1 MGNNNYLCVSE
12 NAENMPPIRCL
23 AVDDEQHAL
32 DIIAD
37 YVSKIPT
44 LELVATTT
52 NAIEAFQILQKDTI
66 NLIFLDVHMPEI
78 TGIQFL
84 KLLGGRTKVILCT
97 AYPEYALDGFD
108 LDIVDYLL
116 KPVRFERF
124 QKAVQKAQTLIEAE
138 TNELPKS
145 LPTTNAAVSLS
156 DYIFVKTET
165 KGKLLKV
172 VLSEIRYV
180 EGLGNYVSIYTDEK
194 RIITLLTIKELEERL
209 PKPHFL
215 RVHKSY
221 IVAAAKI
228 QGIDGNQ
235 IMVAE
240 GNIPLGDTYREAFLN
255 GLQEKIVASKK

>member
-1 MGNNNYLCVSE
+1 MSE
-12 NAENMPPIRCL
+12 NLYICGSDQSPITMSIRCL

-32 DIIAD
+32 DIISR
-37 YVSKIPT
+37 YVEKIPN
-44 LELVATTT
+44 LELVAATTD
-52 NAIEAFQILQKDTI
+52 AIEAFQLVQKEPID
-66 NLIFLDVHMPEI
+66 LVFLDVHMPEI

-97 AYPEYALDGFD
+97 AYPEYALEGYD

-116 KPVRFERF
+116 KPMRFERF
-124 QKAVQKAQTLIEAE
+124 LKAVQKAQTLLEAE
-138 TNELPKS
+138 EQPKTAS
-145 LPTTNAAVSLS
+145 TSTTSFLD

-180 EGLGNYVSIYTDEK
+180 EGLGNYVSIFTDDK
-194 RIITLLTIKELEERL
+194 RIVTLLTIKELEERL
-209 PKPHFL
+209 PKTYFL

-221 IVAAAKI
+221 IVALGKI

-240 GNIPLGDTYREAFLN
+240 GHIPLGDTYREAFFN
-255 GLQEKIVASKK
+255 GLQQKIVASKK

>member
-1 MGNNNYLCVSE
+1 MS
-12 NAENMPPIRCL
+12 IRCL

-32 DIIAD
+32 DIISR
-37 YVSKIPT
+37 YVEKIPN
-44 LELVATTT
+44 LELVAATTD
-52 NAIEAFQILQKDTI
+52 AIEAFQLVQKETI
-66 NLIFLDVHMPEI
+66 DLVFLDVHMPEI

-97 AYPEYALDGFD
+97 AYPEYALEGYD

-116 KPVRFERF
+116 KPMRFERF
-124 QKAVQKAQTLIEAE
+124 LKAIQKAQTLLEAE
-138 TNELPKS
+138 ELPKTVAKS
-145 LPTTNAAVSLS
+145 EVSSVALLD

-180 EGLGNYVSIYTDEK
+180 EGLGNYVSIFTDDK
-194 RIITLLTIKELEERL
+194 RIVTLLTIKELEERL
-209 PKPHFL
+209 PKPYFL

-221 IVAAAKI
+221 IVALGKI

-240 GNIPLGDTYREAFLN
+240 GHIPLGDTYREAFFN
-255 GLQEKIVASKK
+255 GLQQKIVASKK

>member
-1 MGNNNYLCVSE
+1 MSDNLYICGSDQFPIT
-12 NAENMPPIRCL
+12 MSIRCL

-32 DIIAD
+32 DIISR
-37 YVSKIPT
+37 YVEKIPN
-44 LELVATTT
+44 LELVAATTD
-52 NAIEAFQILQKDTI
+52 AIEAFQLVQKEPID
-66 NLIFLDVHMPEI
+66 LVFLDVHMPEI

-97 AYPEYALDGFD
+97 AYPEYALEGYD

-116 KPVRFERF
+116 KPMRFERF
-124 QKAVQKAQTLIEAE
+124 LKAVQKAQTLLEAE
-138 TNELPKS
+138 EQPK
-145 LPTTNAAVSLS
+145 TAATSATSFLD

-180 EGLGNYVSIYTDEK
+180 EGLGNYVSIFTDDK
-194 RIITLLTIKELEERL
+194 RIVTLLTIKELEERL
-209 PKPHFL
+209 PKPYFL

-221 IVAAAKI
+221 IVALGKI

-240 GNIPLGDTYREAFLN
+240 GHIPLGDTYREAFFN
-255 GLQEKIVASKK
+255 GLQQKIVASKK

>member
-1 MGNNNYLCVSE
+1 M
-12 NAENMPPIRCL
+12 IRCL
-23 AVDDEQHAL
+23 AIDDEQHAL
-32 DIIAD
+32 DVLTD
-37 YVSKIPT
+37 YIGKVPN
-44 LELVATTT
+44 LELVKATT
-52 NAIEAFQILQKDTI
+52 NAVEAFQLVQKGEID
-66 NLIFLDVHMPEI
+66 LIFLDVQMPEI

-97 AYPEYALDGFD
+97 AYPEYALEGYE
-108 LDIVDYLL
+108 LDIIDYLL
-116 KPVRFERF
+116 KPVRFDRF
-124 QKAVQKAQTLIEAE
+124 LKAVQKSQTLIEAE
-138 TNELPKS
+138 VTITKS
-145 LPTTNAAVSLS
+145 APAAEASSALAN

-172 VLSEIRYV
+172 NLSDIRYV
-180 EGLGNYVSIYTDEK
+180 EGLGNYVSIYTDDDK

-240 GNIPLGDTYREAFLN
+240 GRIPLGDTYREGFLG